1 MSLDSRG
8 EKRKVQ
14 YLLSHTEL
22 IEEVLA
28 NEEKR
33 QKLEIK
39 NIFKNGGSS
48 NASINHKINKEIMES
63 NGKDDTDDDFID
75 DTSLN
80 DLLVTDDDDDN
91 EKKNYNLIGL
101 TKKFIQYLQNSKS
114 NVIDI
119 NVALEQLQVKGKKKI
134 YDIINILENIGL
146 IERKTSNLIQW
157 KGGTWPPK
165 NGQKIDLKTSDRN
178 EMIKLQNEISKLDKK
193 EKELDEYLK
202 YMKMSLKNVCEE
214 AAKKDLFYMHAGDIM
229 DTFED
234 KAVIVIQAPK
244 GTLFSSDEGKICI
257 DNKTGMNYPL
267 MIKSFIK
274 PITATYIEQS
284 SIPINYDY
292 YDEESSDYINNEYDS
307 AGQTYNVTNIEE
319 QEYLYHIEE
328 NTYEHSTGY
337 SNGNLRYP
345 SHGVQYVEKTYIVP
359 LVPQAKDGDYKF
371 NFTSDIAL
379 ISSFSEDF

>member
-1 MSLDSRG
+1 MSVDSRG

-39 NIFKNGGSS
+39 NIFKNGSSS
-48 NASINHKINKEIMES
+48 NASTDNKINKDFAES
-63 NGKDDTDDDFID
+63 TEKDDTDDDFID
-75 DTSLN
+75 DTSSLN
-80 DLLVTDDDDDN
+80 DLLVTDED
-91 EKKNYNLIGL
+91 EKNNNNLVGL
-101 TKKFIQYLQNSKS
+101 TKNFIQYLQSSKS

-119 NVALEQLQVKGKKKI
+119 NVALEQLQVKRKRKI
-134 YDIINILENIGL
+134 YDIINILENVGL
-146 IERKTSNLIQW
+146 IEKKSSNLVQW

-165 NGQKIDLKTSDRN
+165 NGQKLDLKSPDKN
-178 EMIKLQNEISKLDKK
+178 EVIKLQNDISKLNKK

-234 KAVIVIQAPK
+234 KAVIVVQAPK
-244 GTLFSSDEGKICI
+244 GTLFSSDEGKICM

-284 SIPINYDY
+284 SIPISYDY
-292 YDEESSDYINNEYDS
+292 YVEDNCEYINNEYDS
-307 AGQTYNVTNIEE
+307 AGQTYNVTNIDE
-319 QEYLYHIEE
+319 QDYLYRIED
-328 NTYEHSTGY
+328 NNYDHPTSY

-345 SHGVQYVEKTYIVP
+345 SHGIQYVEKTYIVP
-359 LVPQAKDGDYKF
+359 LVPQAKDDDYKF
-371 NFTSDIAL
+371 NFTNDIAL
-379 ISSFSEDF
+379 ISSFFEDF